1 MTTAALVTKLKK
13 KLDKE
18 RDPAVLKSIDIL
30 LSDETKE
37 ARIKQRMM
45 EGALRAEEDFA
56 NGRVMSGAEARKR
69 MKEHLETRRRERAAT
84 KPRKRA

>member
-1 MTTAALVTKLKK
+1 MTTAALITKLKK

-18 RDPAVLKSIDIL
+18 TAKSVLKSIEIL
-30 LSDETKE
+30 LSDGTRE

-56 NGRVMSGAEARKR
+56 AGRVISGAEARKR
-69 MKEHLETRRRERAAT
+69 MKEHLERRRRERAEV

>member
-13 KLDKE
+13 KLEKE
-18 RDPAVLKSIDIL
+18 KDPGVLKSIEIL
-30 LSDETKE
+30 LSGETRE

-45 EGALRAEEDFA
+45 EGVLRAEEDFA

-69 MKEHLETRRRERAAT
+69 MKEHLETRRQERAEAKT
-84 KPRKRA
+84 RKRA